1 METNELIQR
10 ITANS
15 VPVRPLPAPWIRV
28 ALWLAISVPYVAAI
42 VLVNP
47 MRAGFAQAM
56 SDQQFLIEQGAI
68 LATVL
73 AAAVAAFCSTIPGCN
88 RKILF
93 LPLVPLAIWLA
104 SLGEGCVRDWVELG
118 ADGLLL
124 RPDWGCLPSAAL
136 IGVIPAIAMVFMLRK
151 GAPLFPRVLT
161 RHGEIA
167 VVPDID
173 GLRFQAVHSL
183 DVGEAYRLAIVDDA
197 RGAFNIAADPIL
209 DPDTLAQAFGA
220 RKLPLPARLVR
231 GGMAASWQLRLQP
244 TPPGWLDMGLSV
256 PIMDTTRA
264 REVLGW
270 KPRHSSVDAIR
281 DVLTGIA
288 DAAGEPTPPL
298 ESARR

>member
-151 GAPLFPRVLT
+151 GAPLFPRVT
-161 RHGEIA
+161 IA
-167 VVPDID
+167 LGALAVAALGNF
-173 GLRFQAVHSL
+173 GLRLFHVGDASIMVLFWHFGSVALLAV
-183 DVGEAYRLAIVDDA
+183 LAATIGRQVFHWRHA
-197 RGAFNIAADPIL
+197 GA
-209 DPDTLAQAFGA
+209 
-220 RKLPLPARLVR
+220 
-231 GGMAASWQLRLQP
+231 
-244 TPPGWLDMGLSV
+244 GW
-256 PIMDTTRA
+256 
-264 REVLGW
+264 
-270 KPRHSSVDAIR
+270 
-281 DVLTGIA
+281 
-288 DAAGEPTPPL
+288 
-298 ESARR
+298 